1 MKIDFNYQFKTLDG
15 KVIPERP
22 DEEIVDKDGKKTT
35 KKHPPF
41 TLRKVCENVLLMP
54 EIDENGEPKEIS
66 GEEKAKRYGLAKRIY
81 TGTGSVDLQVEDIA
95 LLKKLIGRHYP
106 TLTSGQAW
114 EILDPHGAAE
124 KKTEP
129 QEESEPQ
136 DTSEEESGKDN

>member
-15 KVIPERP
+15 GVIPERP

-41 TLRKVCENVLLMP
+41 TLRKVCENVLLLPDM
-54 EIDENGEPKEIS
+54 DKDGEPKEMN
-66 GEEKAKRYGLAKRIY
+66 GEEKAKRYDLAKRIY
-81 TGTGSVDLQVEDIA
+81 TGPSLVDLQAEEIA

-114 EILDPHGAAE
+114 EILDPHGATEKETKPQEGAEPQGTSE
-124 KKTEP
+124 KK
-129 QEESEPQ
+129 
-136 DTSEEESGKDN
+136 GNKDN